1 MKPSELRVKS
11 VDELGQE
18 LIGLRREQF
27 NLRMQ
32 RGAGQ
37 LANPM
42 RFNAV
47 RKDIARIKTV
57 LTEKAGGNGA
67 EKVKAETTTKIK
79 VKAEAKTKT
88 KTKTKTKAK
97 TKVKAEK
104 KTGTKQ

>member
-57 LTEKAGGNGA
+57 LTEKAGEKGT
-67 EKVKAETTTKIK
+67 EKVKAETTTKSK
-79 VKAEAKTKT
+79 VEAKTKT
-88 KTKTKTKAK
+88 KTKTKTTAK
-97 TKVKAEK
+97 TKTKAEK